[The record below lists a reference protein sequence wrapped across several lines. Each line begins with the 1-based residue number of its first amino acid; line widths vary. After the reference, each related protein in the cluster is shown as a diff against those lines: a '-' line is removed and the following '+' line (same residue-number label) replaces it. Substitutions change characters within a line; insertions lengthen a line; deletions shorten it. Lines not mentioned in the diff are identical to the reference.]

1 MKQIRE
7 SPDDLS
13 VRWGHQL
20 STSSHAQW
28 PEVDSLTDN
37 LDIMDFIIA
46 TQFCCC
52 KVDVFIR
59 KIEVR
64 DDMDVLNIWWWNL
77 LKSLAILM
85 CMMSEVMGIKD
96 DQIGQSE
103 KVLMTFKW
111 DQLVWGHQL
120 STSGHVSGHAWWY
133 ENIYLFVNMIAWLV
147 SLMEGQ

>member
-20 STSSHAQW
+20 STSGHAQW

-120 STSGHVSGHAWWY
+120 STSGHGSSHAWWY
-133 ENIYLFVNMIAWLV
+133 ENIHLIVNLIAWLV
-147 SLMEGQ
+147 SLCFC

>member
-7 SPDDLS
+7 SPDDLL

-20 STSSHAQW
+20 STSGHAQW

-37 LDIMDFIIA
+37 LDIMDFIVA

-64 DDMDVLNIWWWNL
+64 DDMDVL
-77 LKSLAILM
+77 KSLMISKSKMAEFLTQTYIDR
-85 CMMSEVMGIKD
+85 C
-96 DQIGQSE
+96 
-103 KVLMTFKW
+103 KVRRNRSYNTM
-111 DQLVWGHQL
+111 DPQLNRL
-120 STSGHVSGHAWWY
+120 AKLTKN
-133 ENIYLFVNMIAWLV
+133 NI
-147 SLMEGQ
+147 Q